1 MTRSRLHVAG
11 VLLVMTAG
19 VSAQQPVSQVP
30 LGILRVPA
38 CQPASDPEYGRV
50 AAKAIPIGGGP
61 GYMAARKRSYFNAL
75 RGPQGQVLRI
85 GNGVGSSPLAGDPER
100 AIIDTHVVT
109 YDGDSGP
116 VTITLF
122 MDAYHYAAPKAPA
135 GFTCGAPLA
144 TAAPIPPAD
153 PFKVTPALVS
163 LAIEHRTKADVTP
176 IRLDTSAPRGY
187 FFDRYA
193 LIALQARAAAGAG
206 APLDPSKPSR
216 EFEAL
221 GSAVLAYPVSCGD
234 RTIPPTNVEL
244 VTAQQVVIARNPAGE
259 PLRGDEALAK
269 AFPGVPAPPGSIGLY
284 FRGAQPAQ
292 GKITYAEGCDGSPAE
307 AMLSFRAEP
316 PRLIEMVP
324 GVLPPGTSE
333 AEPVVYVQI
342 LVDHEGRIARPQYLG
357 GPRSLYPAALDA
369 LTKWRAQ
376 PIRVNGAPV
385 VTPNV
390 LQVTFR

>member
-1 MTRSRLHVAG
+1 MTVGVA
-11 VLLVMTAG
+11 
-19 VSAQQPVSQVP
+19 AQQPASQVQ

-50 AAKAIPIGGGP
+50 ATKAIPIGGGP

-85 GNGVGSSPLAGDPER
+85 ASTVGSSMLPGDPEG
-100 AIIDTHVVT
+100 AIIDTHGVT
-109 YDGDSGP
+109 YDGESGP
-116 VTITLF
+116 VTITLY

-144 TAAPIPPAD
+144 TAVPIPPAD
-153 PFKVTPALVS
+153 PFKVTAALVS
-163 LAIEHRTKADVTP
+163 LAIEHGTKTDVRP
-176 IRLDTSAPRGY
+176 IRLDTSTARGY

-206 APLDPSKPSR
+206 TPLDPAKPSK
-216 EFEAL
+216 ELEAL
-221 GSAVLAYPVSCGD
+221 GSAVLAYPVSCGS

-244 VTAQQVVIARNPAGE
+244 VTAQQVAIARNPAGE

-269 AFPGVPAPPGSIGLY
+269 AFPGLPVPPGSIGFY

-307 AMLSFRAEP
+307 A
-316 PRLIEMVP
+316 
-324 GVLPPGTSE
+324 TSTE
-333 AEPVVYVQI
+333 T
-342 LVDHEGRIARPQYLG
+342 D
-357 GPRSLYPAALDA
+357 
-369 LTKWRAQ
+369 
-376 PIRVNGAPV
+376 
-385 VTPNV
+385 
-390 LQVTFR
+390 

>member
-1 MTRSRLHVAG
+1 MTRSRSNVVG

-19 VSAQQPVSQVP
+19 VAAQPPASQVQ

-50 AAKAIPIGGGP
+50 ETKAIPIGGGP
-61 GYMAARKRSYFNAL
+61 GFMAARKRNYFNAL
-75 RGPQGQVLRI
+75 RGPQGQVLRVA
-85 GNGVGSSPLAGDPER
+85 NSVGSRVLPGDPER
-100 AIIDTHVVT
+100 AIIDSHVVT
-109 YDGDSGP
+109 YDGESGP

-122 MDAYHYAAPKAPA
+122 MDAYHYAAPKVPA

-144 TAAPIPPAD
+144 GALPIPPAD

-163 LAIEHRTKADVTP
+163 LAIEQGSKTDVTP
-176 IRLDTSAPRGY
+176 IRLDTSIARGF

-206 APLDPSKPSR
+206 TPLDPAKPSK
-216 EFEAL
+216 ELEAL
-221 GSAVLAYPVSCGD
+221 GSAVLAYPLSCGD

-244 VTAQQVVIARNPAGE
+244 VATQQAPIARNPAGE
-259 PLRGDEALAK
+259 PLRGEALTK

-324 GVLPPGTSE
+324 GVLPPAPSRRSRSSTCKSSSIRKGASRVRSTS
-333 AEPVVYVQI
+333 A
-342 LVDHEGRIARPQYLG
+342 GRARST
-357 GPRSLYPAALDA
+357 PRHS
-369 LTKWRAQ
+369 TR
-376 PIRVNGAPV
+376 
-385 VTPNV
+385 
-390 LQVTFR
+390 